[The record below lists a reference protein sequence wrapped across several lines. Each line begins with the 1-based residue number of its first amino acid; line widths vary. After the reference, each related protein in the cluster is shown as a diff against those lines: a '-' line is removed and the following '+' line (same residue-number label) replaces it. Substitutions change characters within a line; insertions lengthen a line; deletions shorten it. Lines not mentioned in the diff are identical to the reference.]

1 MRGINSI
8 NNQQL
13 ITSSQQSTVLTGKG
27 TDLDADELLQASRR
41 LDWRFLF
48 PDPELGQ
55 VACLGTVP
63 ANLLDALQLFSKSV
77 TVLAIDAEVCRG
89 LRHFAGTSSE
99 QNVEPGQYDVV
110 VARQLSID
118 KLRLAAERLKSGG
131 YLYAEIDGFLSSNRH
146 LQSWKNWRL
155 ATPAG
160 CITAATRAG
169 FTEVQGH
176 WHWPNFAACTQ
187 IIPLDDRGALRF
199 SFVRGG
205 RSAKAKVQSGLG
217 RWLLWSGLL
226 VHIVPRFSI
235 VARLNSQ

>member
-1 MRGINSI
+1 MAGN
-8 NNQQL
+8 
-13 ITSSQQSTVLTGKG
+13 G
-27 TDLDADELLQASRR
+27 TDLDADTLLQASRR

-55 VACLGTVP
+55 VACLGAVP
-63 ANLLDALQLFSKSV
+63 ANLLDSLRLFSESL
-77 TVLAIDAEVCRG
+77 TVLAMDAEV
-89 LRHFAGTSSE
+89 FGTSSE

-110 VARQLSID
+110 VARQLSIG
-118 KLRLAAERLKSGG
+118 KLRLAAERLKAGG
-131 YLYAEIDGFLSSNRH
+131 YLYAEIDGVLSSKGQRRGFRH
-146 LQSWKNWRL
+146 FVRSWKNWRL

-160 CITAATRAG
+160 CITAVTRAG

-176 WHWPNFAACTQ
+176 WHWPNFAACTR

-226 VHIVPRFSI
+226 MHIVPRFSV
-235 VARLNSQ
+235 VARLNS

>member
-1 MRGINSI
+1 MVGN
-8 NNQQL
+8 
-13 ITSSQQSTVLTGKG
+13 GA
-27 TDLDADELLQASRR
+27 DLDADELLEASRR

-63 ANLLDALQLFSKSV
+63 ANLLDSLQIFSKSV
-77 TVLAIDAEVCRG
+77 TVLAMDAEVCRG
-89 LRHFAGTSSE
+89 FRHFVGTSSE
-99 QNVEPGQYDVV
+99 QKKEPDQYDVV
-110 VARQLSID
+110 VARQLTID

-131 YLYAEIDGFLSSNRH
+131 YLYAEIDGLLSSSGQRRGFRH
-146 LQSWKNWRL
+146 FVRSWKNWRL

-160 CITAATRAG
+160 CISAVARAG

-205 RSAKAKVQSGLG
+205 RSVKAKVQSGLG
-217 RWLLWSGLL
+217 RGLLWSGLL

-235 VARLNSQ
+235 VAQLNSR